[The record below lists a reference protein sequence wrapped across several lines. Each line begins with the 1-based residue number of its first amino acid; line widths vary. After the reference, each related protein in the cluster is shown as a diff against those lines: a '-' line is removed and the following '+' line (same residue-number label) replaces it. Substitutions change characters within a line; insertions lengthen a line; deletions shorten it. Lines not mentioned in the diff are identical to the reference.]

1 MPNVGAELASVPF
14 GKMIYDMASAIA
26 RSQIAL
32 DKASIEL
39 VKVLAGTTFDY
50 VPDVVETLLPNPRQV
65 KGANGAPL
73 VDSNGDPVM
82 ITGVLV
88 QTDVGDSFPLT
99 LLQAGVNPT
108 FYAFTNSQIEVKMSI
123 TSTQESSNTFSVG
136 VSVTASADFLF
147 ASGSVSS
154 HVNFTSANKYS
165 YSVTGSSSMST
176 VLNPVPPPKNM
187 MPRFFLVN
195 AIDPTKVTI
204 SQS

>member
-26 RSQIAL
+26 RSQVAL
-32 DKASIEL
+32 DKASIQL
-39 VKVLAGTTFDY
+39 VKVLASTTFDY
-50 VPDVVETLLPNPRQV
+50 VPDVVEVLEPNPRKLPGV
-65 KGANGAPL
+65 TDNNG
-73 VDSNGDPVM
+73 NPVI
-82 ITGVLV
+82 ITGVKV
-88 QTDVGDSFPLT
+88 STDVGDSFPLT

-108 FYAFTNSQIEVKMSI
+108 FYAFTNSTIEVKMSI
-123 TSTQESSNTFSVG
+123 SSTQESSNTFSVG

-147 ASGSVSS
+147 CSGSVSS
-154 HVNFTSANKYS
+154 HVNFTASNKYS

-176 VLNPVPPPKNM
+176 TLAPVQPPKNM

-195 AIDPTKVTI
+195 AMDPAKITI